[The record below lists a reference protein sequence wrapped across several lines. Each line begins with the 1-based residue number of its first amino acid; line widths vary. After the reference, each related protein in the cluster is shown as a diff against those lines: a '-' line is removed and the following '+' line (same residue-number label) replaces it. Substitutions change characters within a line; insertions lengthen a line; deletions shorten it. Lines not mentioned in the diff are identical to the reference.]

1 MKEGKLKKLI
11 NKWKTCTINRK
22 QKHGRY
28 SSYCLVTLNINGLI
42 KIIKGQ
48 KISEQIKKDP
58 AIHCL

>member
-48 KISEQIKKDP
+48 KISE
-58 AIHCL
+58 